1 MLKKTGLCLTL
12 FVLTIFSG
20 CGFLTAPPISNK
32 TVSLQELACDPLPIV
47 VLVPDKTIGLW
58 EPALLPIGIIENK
71 NYYSYEG
78 FWDPA
83 PVLADSFSK
92 SLQEN
97 FNLNAVPLYGEL
109 EPKKYH
115 QIVKKLEASV
125 PLPDQVQFGYDYL
138 VSRGEV
144 IDKYMKESL
153 PENIRSLKQVLNSD
167 FVIEVCVDRISV
179 QKVCGMESAL
189 GVDIIARL
197 IRLADGEVIW
207 LRTGAGASRLKGI
220 KNFSDLEKNKL
231 ELLRRHYE
239 LATRNIYEK
248 KGLYVFFRGFLPD

>member
-1 MLKKTGLCLTL
+1 MLKKLGLCLTL

-20 CGFLTAPPISNK
+20 CGIQLTPVISNK

-47 VLVPDKTIGLW
+47 VLVPDKRIGLY
-58 EPALLPIGIIENK
+58 EATLLPTGIIENE

-97 FNLNAVPLYGEL
+97 FNLNAVPLYKEL

-125 PLPDQVQFGYDYL
+125 PLPDQFQFGYDYF
-138 VSRGEV
+138 VSRDKI

-153 PENIRSLKQVLNSD
+153 PENIRSLKKVLNSD
-167 FVIEVCVDRISV
+167 FVIEVCIDRILV
-179 QKVCGMESAL
+179 QKACGMGSLE
-189 GVDIIARL
+189 VDIIARL
-197 IRLADGEVIW
+197 IRLSDGEVIW
-207 LRTGAGASRLKGI
+207 LRTGFGESELKGI

-231 ELLRRHYE
+231 ELLRKHYE
-239 LATRNIYEK
+239 LATRHIYPK
-248 KGLYVFFRGFLPD
+248 KALNVFFRGFLPG